1 MSQQLVQFNLSQ
13 IFDSNNVATAAD
25 VLHLVRSLARV
36 PRAHTLPM
44 ARRESILEHCIR
56 CTHLADWMNE
66 QGCIQPKLNPEELIG
81 LKNYLLYHDVQEVV
95 IGDIPYY
102 IEKYLGSE
110 PSKVREVITKI
121 FGVDTQLSP
130 EVFAIAKVVDALDF
144 LIGLQ
149 EDLELQSNS
158 FIGNRLRKIE
168 QNAKDI
174 LSQMSAKLITYKID
188 YTAALPGQGVTK
200 TLVGSGVSMNN

>member
-1 MSQQLVQFNLSQ
+1 MSQQPVQFNLNQ
-13 IFDSNNVATAAD
+13 IFESNNVATAAD
-25 VLHLVRSLARV
+25 ILHLVRSLARV

-66 QGCIQPKLNPEELIG
+66 QGCITPKLNPADLTG
-81 LKNYLLYHDVQEVV
+81 LKNYLLYHDVQEAV

-110 PSKVREVITKI
+110 PSKVRDRITTV
-121 FGVDTQLSP
+121 FGINTQLDP

-149 EDLELQSNS
+149 EDPELQSKFFN
-158 FIGNRLRKIE
+158 GNRLRKIE
-168 QNAKDI
+168 RNAKDI
-174 LSQMSAKLITYKID
+174 LTQMSAKLINYKID
-188 YTAALPGQGVTK
+188 ITAALPGQEVTK
-200 TLVGSGVSMNN
+200 TLVGSGVTMNN